1 MDVRL
6 PNGTVIKNV
15 PEGTSKDAIMQ
26 KAIASGLAKPIDFGI
41 QAEVKPST
49 NAQPALD
56 QSGMPQLSISENPAT
71 TGGIVKPEKQRG
83 IADLAAPLEVGATA
97 VTGALSSLQGVATG
111 IIDAVTTGKIGTQE
125 GIKLIEQSMQDYAKA
140 GTYQPRTQT
149 AQDTLQVAG
158 ETLGALPPV
167 IGAFSP
173 SQLAAAGQSAKMTAQ
188 VAPSLARESAQV
200 AKQAVQ
206 NAIPQSSSVRSMG
219 AAEVPGE
226 VVQYQKFQDLP
237 VPVTPTMSDLAVGDD
252 RFAWKQFENEIAKD
266 AELGA
271 KVRDAA
277 AVKNSQIQQ
286 NFDEF
291 IDMTGTT
298 LPETNYQY
306 ATGNKVVDALYG
318 GLEADKKRVNAAYT
332 AAREK
337 GELAAPVPQERLDTI
352 SKFINDNRAK
362 RTNAPVLEGFV
373 DEAFVK
379 EVGEGSIADGTF
391 RLKPMTI
398 EQAETMRQEVNRLTD
413 QNNGADI
420 RYASEIKKMID
431 DAQEGLGGNA
441 FKSARKQARQ
451 MYDKYE
457 NYQLIDQLLSEKK
470 GYKDARVPAE
480 MVVQKAVM
488 SGSVD
493 DLKQFRSV
501 LQRSGADGMAAWK
514 DVQAA
519 VLRSI
524 RDGAVKGKSA
534 VDNTG
539 LIKAQAGAI
548 NKAVDNLDKNG
559 KLDLIFG
566 KKDADK
572 LRLLSEV
579 SSRVAEQ
586 MPGTFNSSNNM
597 AWVSMMKKFPLVGG
611 AIDVLQDAASL
622 VRDNKTRAKVKQAVN
637 VEKTL
642 KKQGVNVEQYKTKP
656 QKQRLFYTNFSRYTK
671 PTAKTN

>member
-1 MDVRL
+1 MPTYQVTDPKTGRVLRL
-6 PNGTVIKNV
+6 TGDTPPSDDDLDQLFAEYRTPAESIPIFDDQGNPIEADTPGANK
-15 PEGTSKDAIMQ
+15 PEQASALTFLGPAE
-26 KAIASGLAKPIDFGI
+26 AIATVGTGL
-41 QAEVKPST
+41 
-49 NAQPALD
+49 
-56 QSGMPQLSISENPAT
+56 
-71 TGGIVKPEKQRG
+71 
-83 IADLAAPLEVGATA
+83 
-97 VTGALSSLQGVATG
+97 LSSLQGAGTG
-111 IIDAVTTGKIGTQE
+111 LVDSVTSGAFLEGKGPEMVQKSI
-125 GIKLIEQSMQDYAKA
+125 QDYAQA
-140 GTYQPRTQT
+140 GTYRPRTQ
-149 AQDTLQVAG
+149 AGQDIVGAIGKVG
-158 ETLGALPPV
+158 ENLPPV
-167 IGAFSP
+167 IAGFSP
-173 SQLAAAGQSAKMTAQ
+173 AQMAITGQSAKASSQ
-188 VAPSLARESAQV
+188 VAPTVAREAAQV
-200 AKQAVQ
+200 AKQVLPTMKPA
-206 NAIPQSSSVRSMG
+206 SSTRSMG

-237 VPVTPTMSDLAVGDD
+237 VPVTPTMSDLAAGDD

-318 GLEADKKRVNAAYT
+318 GLEADKKRVNAAYS

-379 EVGEGSIADGTF
+379 EVGEGSITDGTF

-413 QNNGADI
+413 QSNGADI

-480 MVVQKAVM
+480 MVVQKAVL

-524 RDGAVKGKSA
+524 KDGAVKGKST

-579 SSRVAEQ
+579 SSRIAEQ

-597 AWVSMMKKFPLVGG
+597 AWVSMLKKLPIVGG
-611 AIDVLQDAASL
+611 TVDVIQDAASL
-622 VRDNKTRAKVKQAVN
+622 VRDSKTRAKVKQAVN

-656 QKQRLFYTNFSRYTK
+656 QK
-671 PTAKTN
+671 

>member
-1 MDVRL
+1 MARYQITAPDGKTIIV
-6 PNGTVIKNV
+6 
-15 PEGTSKDAIMQ
+15 EGDNPPTQQDAEEIFAQ
-26 KAIASGLAKPIDFGI
+26 YQSS
-41 QAEVKPST
+41 KPST
-49 NAQPALD
+49 NEQPSLD
-56 QSGMPQLSISENPAT
+56 QSGMPQLSINENPAT
-71 TGGIVKPEKQRG
+71 TGGAVQPEKQYG
-83 IADLAAPLEVGATA
+83 LQDLAAPLEVAAT
-97 VTGALSSLQGVATG
+97 VGTGALSSLQGVATG
-111 IIDAVTTGKIGTQE
+111 IVDLITSGKIGTEE
-125 GIKLIEQSMQDYAKA
+125 GAKLIEQSMQDYARA
-140 GTYQPRTQT
+140 GTYQPKSQS
-149 AQDTLQVAG
+149 AQDAVQFAG

-167 IGAFSP
+167 IGGFSP

-188 VAPSLARESAQV
+188 VAPTLARESAQV
-200 AKQAVQ
+200 AKQTMQ
-206 NAIPQSSSVRSMG
+206 SAIPQASSARSMG

-237 VPVTPTMSDLAVGDD
+237 VKVTPTMSDLAVGDD
-252 RFAWKQFENEIAKD
+252 RFAWKQLENEMSKD
-266 AELGA
+266 EMLG
-271 KVRDAA
+271 KEIRNAA
-277 AVKNSQIQQ
+277 ARKNSEIQQ
-286 NFDEF
+286 NFEAF
-291 IDMTGTT
+291 IDMTGTK

-318 GLEADKKRVNAAYT
+318 GLQADKKRVNTAYNV
-332 AAREK
+332 ARQK
-337 GELAAPVPQERLDTI
+337 GELAAPVPQERLDAI

-362 RTNAPVLEGFV
+362 RTNAPVLQGFV

-379 EVGEGSIADGTF
+379 EVGDGSLADGTF

-413 QNNGADI
+413 QSNGADI
-420 RYASEIKKMID
+420 GYASELKKMID

-501 LQRSGADGMAAWK
+501 LQRSGADGMAAWRE
-514 DVQAA
+514 VQAA

-524 RDGAVKGKSA
+524 RDEAVKGKST

-548 NKAVDNLDKNG
+548 NKAVDSLDKNG
-559 KLDLIFG
+559 KLNLIFG
-566 KKDADK
+566 KRDADK

-586 MPGTFNSSNNM
+586 MPGTYNSSNNM
-597 AWVSMMKKFPLVGG
+597 AWISVLRKIPLMGT
-611 AIDVLQDAASL
+611 AIDVTQEAASL
-622 VRDNKTRAKVKQAVN
+622 VRDSKTRAKVRQAVN

-642 KKQGVNVEQYKTKP
+642 KKQGIDVEQYKQKP
-656 QKQRLFYTNFSRYTK
+656 QK
-671 PTAKTN
+671 

>member
-1 MDVRL
+1 MPTYQVTDPKTGRVLRLTGDTPPSDDDLDQLFAEYRTPAESIPIFDDKGNPIEADIPGANKPEQASALNFLGPAEAIATVGSGVASSLYGAGKGLIDSFTSGAYLEGKGPDVMEQQIIESSR
-6 PNGTVIKNV
+6 
-15 PEGTSKDAIMQ
+15 EGTYIPKTPLGQ
-26 KAIASGLAKPIDFGI
+26 KI
-41 QAEVKPST
+41 VST
-49 NAQPALD
+49 I
-56 QSGMPQLSISENPAT
+56 GKVGEN
-71 TGGIVKPEKQRG
+71 
-83 IADLAAPLEVGATA
+83 
-97 VTGALSSLQGVATG
+97 
-111 IIDAVTTGKIGTQE
+111 
-125 GIKLIEQSMQDYAKA
+125 
-140 GTYQPRTQT
+140 
-149 AQDTLQVAG
+149 
-158 ETLGALPPV
+158 LPPV
-167 IGAFSP
+167 IAGFSP
-173 SQLAAAGQSAKMTAQ
+173 AQMAIAGQSARASSQ
-188 VAPSLARESAQV
+188 VAPTVAREAAQA
-200 AKQAVQ
+200 AKQALP
-206 NAIPQSSSVRSMG
+206 AMKPASSARSIG

-226 VVQYQKFQDLP
+226 AVQYQKFQDLP
-237 VPVTPTMSDLAVGDD
+237 VPVTPTMSDLAVGDA

-413 QNNGADI
+413 QSNGADI

-480 MVVQKAVM
+480 MVVQKAVI

-524 RDGAVKGKSA
+524 RDSAVKGKST

-579 SSRVAEQ
+579 SSRIAEQ

-597 AWVSMMKKFPLVGG
+597 AWVSMLKKLPIVGG
-611 AIDVLQDAASL
+611 AVDVIQDASSL
-622 VRDNKTRAKVKQAVN
+622 VRDSKTRAKVKQAVN
-637 VEKTL
+637 AEKTL
-642 KKQGVNVEQYKTKP
+642 KKQGVNIEQYKTKP
-656 QKQRLFYTNFSRYTK
+656 QK
-671 PTAKTN
+671 

>member
-49 NAQPALD
+49 SAQPALD
-56 QSGMPQLSISENPAT
+56 QSGMPQLSINENPAT
-71 TGGIVKPEKQRG
+71 TGGIPRPEKQRG

-111 IIDAVTTGKIGTQE
+111 IIDAVTSGKIGTQE
-125 GIKLIEQSMQDYAKA
+125 GVKLIEQSMQDYAKA

-167 IGAFSP
+167 IGTFSP

-188 VAPSLARESAQV
+188 VAPTLARESAQA

-206 NAIPQSSSVRSMG
+206 SAMPQSSSVRSMG

-391 RLKPMTI
+391 KLKPMTI

-597 AWVSMMKKFPLVGG
+597 AWVSMMKKFPLVGS

-656 QKQRLFYTNFSRYTK
+656 QK
-671 PTAKTN
+671 

>member
-6 PNGTVIKNV
+6 PNGTIIKNV
-15 PEGTSKDAIMQ
+15 PEGTSKEAIMQ

-41 QAEVKPST
+41 QPEVKPST
-49 NAQPALD
+49 NEQPSVD
-56 QSGMPQLSISENPAT
+56 QAGMPQLSMYENPAT
-71 TGGIVKPEKQRG
+71 TGGIKQPEKQYGLR
-83 IADLAAPLEVGATA
+83 DLAAPLEVGATA

-111 IIDAVTTGKIGTQE
+111 IVDAITSGKIGSEE
-125 GIKLIEQSMQDYAKA
+125 GVKLIEQSMQDYARA
-140 GTYQPRTQT
+140 GTYQPKSQS
-149 AQDTLQVAG
+149 AQDALQVAG

-167 IGAFSP
+167 VGAFSP

-188 VAPSLARESAQV
+188 VAPTLARESAQV
-200 AKQAVQ
+200 AKQTVQ
-206 NAIPQSSSVRSMG
+206 SAMPQASSVRSMG

-266 AELGA
+266 ADLGA

-318 GLEADKKRVNAAYT
+318 GLEADKKRVNNAYQV
-332 AAREK
+332 AREK

-352 SKFINDNRAK
+352 SRFINDNRAK
-362 RTNAPVLEGFV
+362 RTNAPVLQGFV

-379 EVGEGSIADGTF
+379 EVGEGSLADGTF
-391 RLKPMTI
+391 RLKPLTI

-413 QNNGADI
+413 QANAQDI

-501 LQRSGADGMAAWK
+501 LQRSGADGMAAWR

-566 KKDADK
+566 KQDADK

-597 AWVSMMKKFPLVGG
+597 AWVSMMKKIPIVGG
-611 AIDVLQDAASL
+611 TIDVIQDAASL
-622 VRDNKTRAKVKQAVN
+622 VRDNKTRAKVRQAVN

-642 KKQGVNVEQYKTKP
+642 KKRGVDVEQYKQKP
-656 QKQRLFYTNFSRYTK
+656 
-671 PTAKTN
+671 

>member
-1 MDVRL
+1 MARYQITAPDGKTIIV
-6 PNGTVIKNV
+6 
-15 PEGTSKDAIMQ
+15 EGDNPPTQQDAEEIFAQ
-26 KAIASGLAKPIDFGI
+26 YQAS
-41 QAEVKPST
+41 KPST
-49 NAQPALD
+49 NEQPALD
-56 QSGMPQLSISENPAT
+56 QSGMPQLSMYENPAT
-71 TGGIVKPEKQRG
+71 NGGAVQPEKQYSLQ
-83 IADLAAPLEVGATA
+83 DLAAPLEVAAT
-97 VTGALSSLQGVATG
+97 VGTGALSSLQGVATG
-111 IIDAVTTGKIGTQE
+111 IVDAITSGKIGSEE
-125 GIKLIEQSMQDYAKA
+125 GVKLIEQSMQDYARV
-140 GTYQPRTQT
+140 GTYQPKSQS
-149 AQDTLQVAG
+149 AQDAVQFAG

-188 VAPSLARESAQV
+188 VAPTIARKSAQV
-200 AKQAVQ
+200 AKQTMQSAM
-206 NAIPQSSSVRSMG
+206 PQASSVRSMG

-237 VPVTPTMSDLAVGDD
+237 VKVTPTMSDLAVGDD
-252 RFAWKQFENEIAKD
+252 RFAWKQLENEMSKD
-266 AELGA
+266 EMLG
-271 KVRDAA
+271 KDIRNAA
-277 AVKNSQIQQ
+277 ARKNSEIQQ
-286 NFDEF
+286 NFEAF
-291 IDMTGTT
+291 IDMTGTK

-318 GLEADKKRVNAAYT
+318 GLQADKKRVNTAYNV
-332 AAREK
+332 ARQK

-362 RTNAPVLEGFV
+362 RTNAPVLQGFV

-379 EVGEGSIADGTF
+379 EFGEGSLADGTF

-413 QNNGADI
+413 QSNGADI
-420 RYASEIKKMID
+420 GYASELKKMID

-501 LQRSGADGMAAWK
+501 LQRSGADGMAAWRE
-514 DVQAA
+514 VQAA

-524 RDGAVKGKSA
+524 RDEAVKGKST

-548 NKAVDNLDKNG
+548 NKAVDSLDKNG
-559 KLDLIFG
+559 KLNLIFG
-566 KKDADK
+566 KRDADK

-586 MPGTFNSSNNM
+586 MPGTYNSSNNM
-597 AWVSMMKKFPLVGG
+597 AWISVLRKIPLMGT
-611 AIDVLQDAASL
+611 AIDVTQEAASL
-622 VRDNKTRAKVKQAVN
+622 VRDSKTRAKVRQAVN

-642 KKQGVNVEQYKTKP
+642 KKQGIDVEQYKQKP
-656 QKQRLFYTNFSRYTK
+656 QK
-671 PTAKTN
+671 